1 MSNKKRRPDKGNPL
15 QSEGGALRVIAE
27 GIMSS
32 KRRMSR
38 TTISGPTYQEV
49 AKLLEEYRAGVGPKS
64 FNSSKAAEL
73 GAMHIALGMY
83 IMDDPTVLDRC
94 PEGLR
99 PYSPQDD
106 EENLHD

>member
-1 MSNKKRRPDKGNPL
+1 MAKEKKRRDKGNPL
-15 QSEGGALRVIAE
+15 SSEGGVLRVTAE

-38 TTISGPTYQEV
+38 TTISGPVYEEV
-49 AKLLEEYRAGVGPKS
+49 AQLLEQYRAGRGTKS
-64 FNSSKAAEL
+64 YNAKTAAEL

-83 IMDDPTVLDRC
+83 ILDDPTVLERC

-99 PYSPQDD
+99 PYSPQDGEAED
-106 EENLHD
+106 